1 MSITAPQ
8 WKYRSRILSIQKH
21 IWILASVFIRLLFR
35 NRLNDGRLVY
45 KDFDAAIGN
54 VADDDVFKCVSMYMD
69 GIWDEKRTLDELRY
83 FRKNDQIAFLT
94 QDVIDAVVKFTES

>member
-1 MSITAPQ
+1 
-8 WKYRSRILSIQKH
+8 
-21 IWILASVFIRLLFR
+21 
-35 NRLNDGRLVY
+35 
-45 KDFDAAIGN
+45 
-54 VADDDVFKCVSMYMD
+54 MD